1 MRRVEILCF
10 DFPSEWEQLELF
22 PLNDLHIGDPKTDE
36 ALFKRFVRYVQDAP
50 NRFLVGIGDLM
61 NNGIKNSVSNTYN
74 ETMSP
79 RDQRKW
85 LAHELQPIKDRILLF
100 IDGNHEYRSKKEV
113 DLSQTEELAD
123 SLGVRY
129 LEDEA
134 ALKISVGHKRNQKPC
149 AYTVYVTHGATG
161 GKYPGAAVN
170 NLQMLALTLENCD
183 IVIVGHSHK
192 KLGYR
197 FRSRRF
203 DPRNN
208 RLEQV
213 DKLCVVAS
221 AWQDFGGYAARKMYV
236 PGAKGKTP
244 IILNGREKYAYVVI

>member
-1 MRRVEILCF
+1 MRRLDIIPF
-10 DFPSEWEQLELF
+10 NFSAEWEQLELF

-61 NNGIKNSVSNTYN
+61 NNGIKSSVSNIYN
-74 ETMSP
+74 ETMTP
-79 RDQRKW
+79 REQRKW
-85 LAHELQPIKDRILLF
+85 LARELQPIKDRILLF

-134 ALKISVGHKRNQKPC
+134 ALKINFGRKPNGKPC
-149 AYTVYVTHGATG
+149 SYNIYVTHGATG
-161 GKYPGAAVN
+161 GKRPGAAVN
-170 NLQMLALTLENCD
+170 NLELLALSLDGCD
-183 IVIVGHSHK
+183 VVIVGHSHK
-192 KLGYR
+192 RLGYR
-197 FRSRRF
+197 FRPRRF
-203 DPRNN
+203 DPYNN
-208 RLEQV
+208 KVTQV
-213 DKLCVVAS
+213 DRLCVVAS
-221 AWQDFGGYAARKMYV
+221 AWQDFGGYAARKMYI

-244 IILNGREKYAYVVI
+244 IILDGREKYACAVI

>member
-1 MRRVEILCF
+1 
-10 DFPSEWEQLELF
+10 
-22 PLNDLHIGDPKTDE
+22 
-36 ALFKRFVRYVQDAP
+36 
-50 NRFLVGIGDLM
+50 
-61 NNGIKNSVSNTYN
+61 
-74 ETMSP
+74 
-79 RDQRKW
+79 
-85 LAHELQPIKDRILLF
+85 
-100 IDGNHEYRSKKEV
+100 
-113 DLSQTEELAD
+113 
-123 SLGVRY
+123 
-129 LEDEA
+129 
-134 ALKISVGHKRNQKPC
+134 
-149 AYTVYVTHGATG
+149 
-161 GKYPGAAVN
+161 
-170 NLQMLALTLENCD
+170 MLALTLENCD

-221 AWQDFGGYAARKMYV
+221 AWQDLGGYAARKMYV